1 MDRLHDGLRA
11 QVRAAAGR
19 STQPSAAVIDSRS
32 MVTAESSTIMSWL
45 TATGV
50 GVSPG
55 RSRRA
60 RP

>member
-1 MDRLHDGLRA
+1 
-11 QVRAAAGR
+11 
-19 STQPSAAVIDSRS
+19 